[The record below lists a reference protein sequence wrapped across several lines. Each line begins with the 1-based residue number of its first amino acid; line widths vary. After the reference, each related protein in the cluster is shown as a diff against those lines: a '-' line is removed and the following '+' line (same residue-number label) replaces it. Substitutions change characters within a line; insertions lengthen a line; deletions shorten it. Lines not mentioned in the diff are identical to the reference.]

1 MGSGLVIKT
10 MPLFPERG
18 DGSAYTWTYETL
30 FASWLGPL
38 NGSLGF
44 ALANVAVW
52 AAIAMFFDRKRIYLD
67 SL

>member
-18 DGSAYTWTYETL
+18 DGSAYTWTCETL

-44 ALANVAVW
+44 ALGNVAVW
-52 AAIAMFFDRKRIYLD
+52 TTIALFFDRKRIYLKV
-67 SL
+67 

>member
-1 MGSGLVIKT
+1 ML
-10 MPLFPERG
+10 LFPSPG
-18 DGSAYTWTYETL
+18 DGSAYTWIYETL

-52 AAIAMFFDRKRIYLD
+52 TAIAVVLDRRRIYLKI
-67 SL
+67 

>member
-1 MGSGLVIKT
+1 ML
-10 MPLFPERG
+10 LFPERG
-18 DGSAYTWTYETL
+18 DGSAYTWTYEAF

-52 AAIAMFFDRKRIYLD
+52 TAIAVFLDRKRIYLKV
-67 SL
+67 